1 MSRNY
6 GRKNGS
12 SHIIGTFI
20 SIVVAWYCIDTKQ
33 GATAIIISSMIALF
47 FIYLFLNSL
56 GIIGMLEKL
65 GSRLSYE
72 FVKSKDNRI
81 RNINSD
87 SDDNTIYLSFLTLTS
102 KNAIAKMLNE
112 NTMQYK
118 RISWEI
124 PGTQESYR
132 KALYKMIEDTK
143 DFHTATDFEML
154 YTDEYFLKIIK
165 KYFSNVADYI
175 ERHTNYSKNKL
186 GYQNYIR
193 ILKEMGA
200 NINNYSLRKI
210 NIGYFNKRN
219 PSDTFIEVDNVLIDK
234 PINFIADSLL
244 TYATITHIIFLEK
257 KISALTND
265 DEFYKIIDDMIKEVD
280 DMEIVYENTLPIYKE
295 FYESK
300 LGFVNEYM
308 FRVATMIINDKV
320 KISND
325 IEKEIINYQDNNYSN
340 IDNISSIDNIIKFWL
355 ESLAKDNVKVNNID
369 LYTIAKINDVIV
381 QTNNELLLECLTNLK
396 DWIKYYDS
404 KVEYLR
410 KESDKNRYLSGDFSK
425 EKQAK
430 AFKYSLINV
439 ETGEEFEL
447 YLQNL
452 FRELNYKVKH
462 CGKSG
467 DQGGDLIVK
476 KGNITYVIQ
485 AKYYTHKLDNTPIQE
500 VVGAIRFYNANRG
513 VVITNSTF
521 TKKAIEL
528 ANTNRIILI
537 NGDDLEKLTECIYEK
552 DKDRD
557 FIEDFIEDFI
567 K

>member
-1 MSRNY
+1 MSKNY
-6 GRKNGS
+6 GRKSGS

-72 FVKSKDNRI
+72 FEKSKDNRV
-81 RNINSD
+81 RNINTD

-112 NTMQYK
+112 NTMQYNK
-118 RISWEI
+118 ISWEI

-175 ERHTNYSKNKL
+175 ERHTNYSKNKA

-193 ILKEMGA
+193 ILKEMSA

-210 NIGYFNKRN
+210 NVGYFNKRN
-219 PSDTFIEVDNVLIDK
+219 PSDTFIEVDNVLIDR

-257 KISALTND
+257 KINALTND

-320 KISND
+320 RISND
-325 IEKEIINYQDNNYSN
+325 IEKEVINYQDNNYSN

-485 AKYYTHKLDNTPIQE
+485 SKYYTHKLDNTPIQE

-557 FIEDFIEDFI
+557 FIEDFI

>member
-72 FVKSKDNRI
+72 FVKSKDNRV
-81 RNINSD
+81 RNINTN

-112 NTMQYK
+112 NTMQYNK
-118 RISWEI
+118 ISWEI

-165 KYFSNVADYI
+165 KYFLNVADYI
-175 ERHTNYSKNKL
+175 ERHTNYSKNKA

-210 NIGYFNKRN
+210 NVGYFNKRN
-219 PSDTFIEVDNVLIDK
+219 PSDTFIEVDNVLIDR

-257 KISALTND
+257 KINALTND

-320 KISND
+320 RISND
-325 IEKEIINYQDNNYSN
+325 IEKEVINYQDNNYSN

-557 FIEDFIEDFI
+557 FIEDFI

>member
-72 FVKSKDNRI
+72 FVKSKDNRV
-81 RNINSD
+81 RNINTD

-112 NTMQYK
+112 NTMQYNK
-118 RISWEI
+118 ISWEI

-132 KALYKMIEDTK
+132 KALYKMIEDTN

-175 ERHTNYSKNKL
+175 ERHTNYSKNKA

-210 NIGYFNKRN
+210 NVGYFNKRN
-219 PSDTFIEVDNVLIDK
+219 PSDTFIEVDNVLIDR

-257 KISALTND
+257 KINALTND

-320 KISND
+320 RISND
-325 IEKEIINYQDNNYSN
+325 IEKEVINYQDNNYSN

-537 NGDDLEKLTECIYEK
+537 NGDDLEKLTKCIYEK

-557 FIEDFIEDFI
+557 FIEDFI

>member
-1 MSRNY
+1 MSKNY
-6 GRKNGS
+6 GRKSGS

-72 FVKSKDNRI
+72 FEKSKDNRV
-81 RNINSD
+81 RNINTD

-112 NTMQYK
+112 NTMQYNK
-118 RISWEI
+118 ISWEI

-175 ERHTNYSKNKL
+175 ERHTNYSKNKA

-193 ILKEMGA
+193 ILKEMSA

-210 NIGYFNKRN
+210 NVGYFNKRN
-219 PSDTFIEVDNVLIDK
+219 PSDTFIEVDNVLIDR

-257 KISALTND
+257 KINALTND

-320 KISND
+320 RISND
-325 IEKEIINYQDNNYSN
+325 IEKEVINYQDNNYSN

-404 KVEYLR
+404 KVEYLK

-557 FIEDFIEDFI
+557 FIEDFI

>member
-1 MSRNY
+1 MSKNY
-6 GRKNGS
+6 GRKSGS

-72 FVKSKDNRI
+72 FVKSKDNRV
-81 RNINSD
+81 RNINTD
-87 SDDNTIYLSFLTLTS
+87 SDNNTIYLSFLTLTS

-118 RISWEI
+118 KISWEI

-175 ERHTNYSKNKL
+175 ERHTNYSKNKV

-219 PSDTFIEVDNVLIDK
+219 PSDTFIEVDNVLIDR

-257 KISALTND
+257 KINALTND

-320 KISND
+320 RISND
-325 IEKEIINYQDNNYSN
+325 IEKEVINYQDNNYSN

-557 FIEDFIEDFI
+557 FIEDFI

>member
-72 FVKSKDNRI
+72 FVKSKDNRV
-81 RNINSD
+81 RNINTD

-112 NTMQYK
+112 NTMQYNK
-118 RISWEI
+118 ISWEI

-175 ERHTNYSKNKL
+175 ERHTNYSKNKA

-210 NIGYFNKRN
+210 NVGYFNKRN
-219 PSDTFIEVDNVLIDK
+219 PSDTFIEVDNVLIDR

-257 KISALTND
+257 KINALTND

-320 KISND
+320 RISND

-552 DKDRD
+552 DNDRD
-557 FIEDFIEDFI
+557 FIEDFI

>member
-1 MSRNY
+1 MSKNY
-6 GRKNGS
+6 GRKSGS

-72 FVKSKDNRI
+72 FVKSKDNRV
-81 RNINSD
+81 RNINTD

-118 RISWEI
+118 KISWEI

-175 ERHTNYSKNKL
+175 ERHTNYSKNKV

-210 NIGYFNKRN
+210 NVGYFNKRN

-257 KISALTND
+257 KINALTND

-320 KISND
+320 RISND
-325 IEKEIINYQDNNYSN
+325 IEKEVINYQDNNYSN

-552 DKDRD
+552 DRDRD
-557 FIEDFIEDFI
+557 FIEDFI

>member
-1 MSRNY
+1 MSKNY
-6 GRKNGS
+6 GRKSGS

-72 FVKSKDNRI
+72 FEKSKDNRV
-81 RNINSD
+81 RNINTD

-112 NTMQYK
+112 NTMQYNK
-118 RISWEI
+118 ISWEI

-175 ERHTNYSKNKL
+175 ERHTNYSKNKA

-210 NIGYFNKRN
+210 NVGYFNKRN
-219 PSDTFIEVDNVLIDK
+219 PSDTFIEVDNVLIDR

-257 KISALTND
+257 KINALTNG

-280 DMEIVYENTLPIYKE
+280 DLEIVYENTLPIYKE

-300 LGFVNEYM
+300 LGFVDEYM

-320 KISND
+320 RISND
-325 IEKEIINYQDNNYSN
+325 IEKEVINYQDNNYSN

-410 KESDKNRYLSGDFSK
+410 KENDKNRYLSGDFSK

-557 FIEDFIEDFI
+557 FIEDFI

>member
-1 MSRNY
+1 MSKNY
-6 GRKNGS
+6 GRKSGS

-72 FVKSKDNRI
+72 FVKSKDNRV
-81 RNINSD
+81 RNINTD

-118 RISWEI
+118 KISWEI

-219 PSDTFIEVDNVLIDK
+219 PSDTFIEVDNVLIDR

-257 KISALTND
+257 KINALTND

-557 FIEDFIEDFI
+557 FIEDFI

>member
-72 FVKSKDNRI
+72 FVKSKDNRV
-81 RNINSD
+81 RNINTD

-112 NTMQYK
+112 NTMQYNK
-118 RISWEI
+118 ISWEI

-175 ERHTNYSKNKL
+175 ERHTNYSKNKA

-210 NIGYFNKRN
+210 NVGYFNKRN
-219 PSDTFIEVDNVLIDK
+219 PSDTFIEVDNVLIDR

-257 KISALTND
+257 KINALTND

-320 KISND
+320 RISND
-325 IEKEIINYQDNNYSN
+325 IEKEVINYQDNNYSN

-528 ANTNRIILI
+528 ENTNRIILI

-557 FIEDFIEDFI
+557 FIEDFI

>member
-1 MSRNY
+1 MNRNY

-72 FVKSKDNRI
+72 FVKSKDNRV
-81 RNINSD
+81 RNINTD

-118 RISWEI
+118 KISWEI

-175 ERHTNYSKNKL
+175 ERHTNYSKNKV

-200 NINNYSLRKI
+200 NINNYLLRKI
-210 NIGYFNKRN
+210 NVGYFNKRN
-219 PSDTFIEVDNVLIDK
+219 PSDTFIEVDNVLIDR

-257 KISALTND
+257 KINALTND

-320 KISND
+320 RISND
-325 IEKEIINYQDNNYSN
+325 IEKEVINYQDNNYSN

-552 DKDRD
+552 DRDRD
-557 FIEDFIEDFI
+557 FIEDFI

>member
-72 FVKSKDNRI
+72 FVKSKDNRV
-81 RNINSD
+81 RNINTD

-112 NTMQYK
+112 NTMQYNK
-118 RISWEI
+118 ISWEI

-175 ERHTNYSKNKL
+175 ERHTNYSKNKA

-210 NIGYFNKRN
+210 NVGYFNKRN
-219 PSDTFIEVDNVLIDK
+219 PSDTFIEVDNVLIDR

-257 KISALTND
+257 KINALTND
-265 DEFYKIIDDMIKEVD
+265 NEFYKIIDDMIKEVD

-320 KISND
+320 RISND
-325 IEKEIINYQDNNYSN
+325 IEKEVINYQDNNYSN

-557 FIEDFIEDFI
+557 FIEDFI

>member
-72 FVKSKDNRI
+72 FVKSKDNRV
-81 RNINSD
+81 RNINTD

-112 NTMQYK
+112 NTMQYNK
-118 RISWEI
+118 ISWEI

-175 ERHTNYSKNKL
+175 ERHTNYSKNKA

-210 NIGYFNKRN
+210 NVGYFNKRN
-219 PSDTFIEVDNVLIDK
+219 PSDTFIEVDNVLIDR

-257 KISALTND
+257 KINALTND

-320 KISND
+320 RISND
-325 IEKEIINYQDNNYSN
+325 IEKEVINYQDNNYSN

-557 FIEDFIEDFI
+557 FIENFI

>member
-81 RNINSD
+81 KNINSD

-210 NIGYFNKRN
+210 NVGYFNKRN

-257 KISALTND
+257 KINALTND

-320 KISND
+320 RISND
-325 IEKEIINYQDNNYSN
+325 IEKEVINYQDNNYSN

-425 EKQAK
+425 EKQAR

-557 FIEDFIEDFI
+557 FIEDFI

>member
-81 RNINSD
+81 KNINSD

-210 NIGYFNKRN
+210 NVGYFNKRN
-219 PSDTFIEVDNVLIDK
+219 PSDTFIEVDNVLIDR

-257 KISALTND
+257 KINALTND

-320 KISND
+320 RISND
-325 IEKEIINYQDNNYSN
+325 IEKEVINYQDNNYSN

-425 EKQAK
+425 EKQAR

-557 FIEDFIEDFI
+557 FIEDFI